1 CRYRLRSKVE
11 IDNLDDEFSCWQRF
25 GGNLFNSDQENL
37 EPEAGSVGWEMGVDR
52 AGASAAH
59 GNNSGWQWFK
69 DPRLDCLGFRGIFP
83 SSTTPPLVESDK
95 EANEEHYLQWRVERG
110 IAEGSTKIPKGDAIP
125 LEYNLVGLNA
135 ISFDEGCYVGQELVA
150 RTHHRGVIRKRL
162 LPMKFTDDN
171 GRDMEQKVS
180 PGSEVID
187 LSSNKKVG
195 SVNTALGSCGMG
207 LLKLE
212 DAFKKS
218 GNLRIKERDDVKVK
232 VIRPDWWPAEWT
244 QLHEQQTA
252 PA

>member
-1 CRYRLRSKVE
+1 MADVDASAVDEVLDCFKRYRLRSKVE
-11 IDNLDDEFSCWQRF
+11 IDNLDNEFSCWQRF

-37 EPEAGSVGWEMGVDR
+37 EPEAGSVGWGMGVDR

-59 GNNSGWQWFK
+59 GNNSA
-69 DPRLDCLGFRGIFP
+69 
-83 SSTTPPLVESDK
+83 PLVESDK
-95 EANEEHYLQWRVERG
+95 ETNEEHYLQWRVERG
-110 IAEGSTKIPKGDAIP
+110 IAEGSTEIPKGDAIP

-135 ISFDEGCYVGQELVA
+135 ISFDKGCYVGQELVA

-218 GNLRIKERDDVKVK
+218 GNLRIKERVDVKVK

-244 QLHEQQTA
+244 RLHEQQTA
-252 PA
+252 AA